1 MLHLD
6 EPTKLTFQ
14 PHTQLILPKNQPPRY
29 QAYLPLQW
37 LMLPVTGMAEV
48 GELVNVV
55 FGWRMNLELDDGKV
69 RTCFLVCI

>member
-6 EPTKLTFQ
+6 EPTKLTFH
-14 PHTQLILPKNQPPRY
+14 HTRNSSSQKTHPLY

-48 GELVNVV
+48 GVFVV
-55 FGWRMNLELDDGKV
+55 CWMGDESRVFHDGKV
-69 RTCFLVCI
+69 RIFLVCI